1 LDLLYGLPVL
11 FFSIVVHEIAHG
23 WVALKLGDTTARDA
37 GRITFNPFPHI
48 DILGSVMI
56 PLISYIAAGTIFIAW
71 AKPVPINPNNF
82 KKFRR
87 DDILV
92 SAAGPVSN
100 LIMAILCTVF
110 FVASVYFVKMVLQPS
125 KEIMADFVFF
135 IIKMFAAGITLNI
148 FLAVF
153 NLIPIPPLD
162 GSHIL
167 SSLLPGKI
175 GDAYRRTGFL
185 GILIIIAL
193 FRIEPVRNFL
203 FFVISIINTPLNLLI
218 GYLI

>member
-1 LDLLYGLPVL
+1 MDLLYGLPVL

-125 KEIMADFVFF
+125 KEIMADFGFF

-203 FFVISIINTPLNLLI
+203 FFVVSIINTPLNLLI

>member
-125 KEIMADFVFF
+125 KEIMADFGFF

-203 FFVISIINTPLNLLI
+203 FFVVSIINTPLNLLI